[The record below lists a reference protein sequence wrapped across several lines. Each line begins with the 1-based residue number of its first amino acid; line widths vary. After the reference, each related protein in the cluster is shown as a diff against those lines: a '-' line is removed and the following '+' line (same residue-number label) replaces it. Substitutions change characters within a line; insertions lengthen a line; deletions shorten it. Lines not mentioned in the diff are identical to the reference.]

1 MAPKL
6 NLVDLGEVEDAKL
19 VASGKFN
26 VATGKFEV
34 ATGKFEVATGK
45 FEVATGKFEI
55 VTDDG
60 PVTVSVTKK
69 KT

>member
-45 FEVATGKFEI
+45 FEI